1 MYKNI
6 HALLSKVMWGW
17 KIATNNNKKEVIKN
31 RRGTSH
37 YSESAQIQHSQLQE
51 KAEKLCVVW
60 AISPV
65 LSGLRTY
72 VPDLSVHCS
81 RANPPGAQGRWAAAV
96 GHPSTLLVPTS
107 SSSRVSS
114 SCASTASAISAWW
127 PLPST
132 PLYLQASCAAT
143 PVSEG
148 THRAVHSFRMLTDGL
163 GRQQKENVRDLA
175 FFFFP

>member
-72 VPDLSVHCS
+72 APDLSVHCS

-107 SSSRVSS
+107 SSSHVSAPAVPVLRVPSQPGGR
-114 SCASTASAISAWW
+114 CPP
-127 PLPST
+127 PLFT
-132 PLYLQASCAAT
+132 CRH
-143 PVSEG
+143 PVQPHLSPKEP
-148 THRAVHSFRMLTDGL
+148 TEPCIHLECLLMGL
-163 GRQQKENVRDLA
+163 ADNRKKMWGI
-175 FFFFP
+175 